1 MLPDHRPYT
10 PSAPSLSPSCRGT
23 PVRGHRRRLLAVG
36 VGAALVLLAS
46 ACGGGGNSGTGGQAA
61 QVAAGAADTAS
72 LRGICPATV
81 VMQTN
86 WFPQVEH
93 ASAYQLLGAG
103 YTVNAGK
110 KTVTGELIAHG
121 GVDTGVKVEIRAG
134 GPAIGNQQPSAQM
147 YLDHSITLGMNATDE
162 TVQNA
167 LHQPTVAVFA
177 PFEIDPLVL
186 IWDPKAHPDFNTIS
200 DIGQTNTPVLY
211 FQGEST
217 YMDYLVGSGI
227 LRRSQVDG
235 SYDGTPSRLVAS
247 TGQVVVQGFATSEPW
262 KWQHEVPA
270 WGKPLEYR
278 LISDAG
284 YPDYRDQWVVRTED
298 VHRLAPCLHKLV
310 PIMQQ
315 ALVDFMGDP
324 KPTTATILSIL
335 SKYKTFYTD
344 SEARSAHA
352 VQVMKDDGLVG
363 NGSNKTIGDFDMERV
378 RTIIRIVTPIYTGQ
392 NKQVRADLRPEDI
405 ATNEFINPNIGLTRS

>member
-1 MLPDHRPYT
+1 MQRVRAVLIRHRGTRGRRGWPPPRPRVPPLEERSGRPMLPDHRPY
-10 PSAPSLSPSCRGT
+10 APSPPSLPTACRGT
-23 PVRGHRRRLLAVG
+23 PGRVRRHLLPVG
-36 VGAALVLLAS
+36 VGAALVLVAS
-46 ACGGGGNSGTGGQAA
+46 ACGGGTSTGTGGQAA

-72 LRGICPATV
+72 LRGVCPSTV

-121 GVDTGVKVEIRAG
+121 GVDTGVKAEIRAG

-167 LHQPTVAVFA
+167 VHQPTVAVLA

-200 DIGQTNTPVLY
+200 DIGQTTTPVLY

-217 YMDYLVGSGI
+217 Y
-227 LRRSQVDG
+227 
-235 SYDGTPSRLVAS
+235 
-247 TGQVVVQGFATSEPW
+247 
-262 KWQHEVPA
+262 
-270 WGKPLEYR
+270 
-278 LISDAG
+278 
-284 YPDYRDQWVVRTED
+284 
-298 VHRLAPCLHKLV
+298 
-310 PIMQQ
+310 
-315 ALVDFMGDP
+315 
-324 KPTTATILSIL
+324 
-335 SKYKTFYTD
+335 
-344 SEARSAHA
+344 
-352 VQVMKDDGLVG
+352 
-363 NGSNKTIGDFDMERV
+363 
-378 RTIIRIVTPIYTGQ
+378 
-392 NKQVRADLRPEDI
+392 
-405 ATNEFINPNIGLTRS
+405 